1 MDSKKLDSWKE
12 IAAYLGRS
20 IRTVQRWEK
29 ENGLPVH
36 RAPGEGVERVHSFA
50 GELERWMHSD
60 RTPDADLP
68 PPDGSDTS
76 AVTSDGPP
84 ADPAPAA
91 TAPTA
96 PDRPVTAEIPLTAAP
111 RRRAFPWK
119 TTFAV
124 GLLLLAATVW
134 RLTGGTATPA
144 VAELRLEG
152 RTLAALDKDGQELW
166 RRSFPEP
173 LLRWDPRTMNYPMPE
188 GGHLDALEDL
198 DGDGAREILAV
209 TQSDLNPLQP
219 AILHC
224 LDERGEGL
232 WQYRPGRSLAFG
244 DTRFDGV
251 FMIRFFR
258 IEDFERDGRK
268 EVLLLAYNHSF
279 FPCTITLLDSGGRPR
294 GQYIHSGH
302 FLTMTTTDLDGDGR
316 SEILAAGINNGYLK
330 GCLAVLDDRAVS
342 GASPQPDTPNHRCA
356 DAPPGQELYYLLFPR
371 DSVNLATENYGRAQ
385 EIRIGPDWIG
395 VDTGF
400 ILRPPCP
407 VGGGV
412 TFRLDRRLRLLGVD
426 AGPTYLAYHRC
437 LEANGMLDR
446 PFSKEELVGMEPV
459 LYWNGERYTAE
470 PTRNLRRAPL
480 SRP

>member
-1 MDSKKLDSWKE
+1 MDSKKLESWKE

-20 IRTVQRWEK
+20 VRTVQRWEK

-36 RAPGEGVERVHSFA
+36 RAPWEGAERVHAFA

-60 RTPDADLP
+60 RTPDAGP
-68 PPDGSDTS
+68 PVPDGPGTAAES
-76 AVTSDGPP
+76 AENPP
-84 ADPAPAA
+84 AASAPDAAAPAA
-91 TAPTA
+91 DGRRTGT
-96 PDRPVTAEIPLTAAP
+96 EIPLATP
-111 RRRAFPWK
+111 QRRVFPWK
-119 TTFAV
+119 AAGAV
-124 GLLLLAATVW
+124 ALLLLAAAVW
-134 RLTGGTATPA
+134 RLTCGTTPPA

-173 LLRWDPRTMNYPMPE
+173 LLRWDYRTMNYPMPE
-188 GGHLDALEDL
+188 GGRLDALEDL
-198 DGDGAREILAV
+198 DGDGAREILV
-209 TQSDLNPLQP
+209 ITQSDLNPLQP

-232 WQYRPGRSLAFG
+232 WQYRPGRSLNFG
-244 DTRFDGV
+244 DTRFDSV

-258 IEDFERDGRK
+258 IEDFERDGTK

-316 SEILAAGINNGYLK
+316 REILAAGINNGYLK
-330 GCLAVLDDRAVS
+330 GCLAVLDDRAVA

-385 EIRIGPDWIG
+385 EIRIGPDWVG

-426 AGPTYLAYHRC
+426 AGPAYLAYYRC

-446 PFSKEELVGMEPV
+446 PFSKEELDGMEPV

-470 PTRNLRRAPL
+470 PTRNLRRAP
-480 SRP
+480 PPGP